1 MKTEL
6 SIPKELLAN
15 IDFMNTVNGGMAFP
29 TIKAWQETDGYRL
42 NIKAPGFDIDKIK
55 IETKDNRFTISYP
68 LIVLKGEAEIP
79 YFFVNFPLDPKVDV
93 SSISARRKADNS
105 IALTAPFK
113 GFDGNENDREIFI
126 EKF

>member
-15 IDFMNTVNGGMAFP
+15 IDFMNTINGGMSFV
-29 TIKAWQETDGYRL
+29 TINAKQQEDGYRL
-42 NIKAPGFDIDKIK
+42 NLKAPGFDTDKIK
-55 IETKDNRFTISYP
+55 IETKDNRFTMSYP
-68 LIVLKGEAEIP
+68 IPVLSGEAEMP

-93 SSISARRKADNS
+93 QEISARRKKDDS
-105 IALTAPFK
+105 ISLIAPFRSF
-113 GFDGNENDREIFI
+113 GGNENDREIYI

>member
-29 TIKAWQETDGYRL
+29 TIKAWQEPEGYRL
-42 NIKAPGFDIDKIK
+42 NIKAPGFDTEKIK

-68 LIVLKGEAEIP
+68 MSVLEGEAQIP

-93 SSISARRKADNS
+93 SAISARRKKDDS
-105 IALTAPFK
+105 IVLTAPFK
-113 GFDGNENDREIFI
+113 GYEGNENDREIFI
-126 EKF
+126 DKF

>member
-29 TIKAWQETDGYRL
+29 TIKAWQEEGGYRL
-42 NIKAPGFDIDKIK
+42 NLKAPGFDTDKIK
-55 IETKDNRFTISYP
+55 IETKDNRFTMSYP
-68 LIVLKGEAEIP
+68 IRVLEGEVEIP
-79 YFFVNFPLDPKVDV
+79 YFFINFPLDPKVDV
-93 SSISARRKADNS
+93 QSISARRKKDDS
-105 IALTAPFK
+105 IVLTAPFK
-113 GFDGNENDREIFI
+113 GYDSNENDREIYI